1 MSFLLDTNTISD
13 LFRERAPVIAWAR
26 GVDPHRMWLSVLTIG
41 ELRRWVL
48 TRPDP
53 VRKEIL
59 DRWLSGVSIA
69 YADRILPIDAVVAET
84 WASMTAQRPR
94 AVVNALLA
102 ATARVHGLAVVTR
115 NVADFAE
122 FGIDL
127 INPYEASA

>member
-1 MSFLLDTNTISD
+1 
-13 LFRERAPVIAWAR
+13 
-26 GVDPHRMWLSVLTIG
+26 MWLSVLTIG

-59 DRWLSGVSIA
+59 DRWLSGVRVA
-69 YADRILPIDAVVAET
+69 YADRILPIDGTVAES

-94 AVVNALLA
+94 SVIDALLA

-115 NVADFAE
+115 NVADFEE

-127 INPYEASA
+127 INPYDFSA